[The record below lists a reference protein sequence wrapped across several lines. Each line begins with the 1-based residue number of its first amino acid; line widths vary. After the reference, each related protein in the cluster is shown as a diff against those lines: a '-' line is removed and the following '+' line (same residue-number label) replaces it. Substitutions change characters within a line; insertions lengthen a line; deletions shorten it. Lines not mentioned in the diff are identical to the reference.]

1 MSQRIMMGVAMILAA
16 ATGKAESISVDSS
29 KVYDIDEVI
38 VVSQPKEAF
47 RLRQQP
53 LSSTSFG
60 NFEMNRLGARDLREL
75 SLYIPN
81 FVMPNYG
88 SRLSSA
94 VYVRGIGSR
103 VNSPAIGVYVDGI
116 PVMSKSAFNLHTYQ
130 LSRVDVLRGPQG
142 TLYGQNTEGGLVR
155 LYSRN
160 AFDYQGTDVRIGYGS
175 RRYSNLE
182 ASHYQCLGDDVALMV
197 GGFYNAQTG
206 FFRNTTTGERAD
218 DYQEAGGKLMLTGRL
233 HSGWKVNVTADYQYV
248 DQSAFPYG
256 SLDLN
261 TGKAEQPASTFPGSY
276 RRNNLITGLTLSYDA
291 NTFSLAST
299 TSYQYLKDHMYMD
312 QDYLEADYMRMM
324 QDQLQ
329 NAMTQEFS
337 LKSRK
342 PVGGVWHWAA
352 GAFFSAQ
359 WLKTNGPVF
368 FDSAMT
374 TPIGNAIQQ
383 QMYGAMLQSMAQRM
397 MRPGMTQEQAL
408 ALAAQMIERAGG
420 VSMNVEMGAPGTY
433 HTPQYNI
440 GFYHE
445 SNIDITPRLVLTL
458 GARYDYML
466 TKIHYESMAY
476 MKMNANVMGSKA
488 TNTLRSMLD
497 GKAHDGFEQLLPKL
511 GLSYRLGSKGSNVYA
526 TLSKGYRA
534 GGYNIQMF
542 SDILQTELNANRQQ
556 AMRGSYDVPHTPEDY
571 DNVNHTIAYK
581 PETSWNYEAGT
592 HLNLLDGQLHVDVS
606 TYYMKVRNQQLS
618 VMAGNYGF
626 GRMMVNAGKS
636 HTCGLELSA
645 KGQVVD
651 GHLDWMLSYG
661 YTHAVFDEY
670 VDGEGDEAVSYEDK
684 YVPYVP
690 QHTLAASADYRFDVE
705 KPWLRSVTLG
715 ANVNAQGKT
724 YWDNAN
730 TYAQKFYAVAGAHID
745 ADMGKVVVS
754 LWGRNLSNTRYNTF
768 AVDNAATGTKQYF
781 AQRGNPIQC
790 GVDVR
795 MHF

>member
-75 SLYIPN
+75 SSYIPN

-182 ASHYQCLGDDVALMV
+182 ASHYQRLGEDVALMV

-329 NAMTQEFS
+329 NAMTQ
-337 LKSRK
+337 
-342 PVGGVWHWAA
+342 
-352 GAFFSAQ
+352 
-359 WLKTNGPVF
+359 
-368 FDSAMT
+368 
-374 TPIGNAIQQ
+374 
-383 QMYGAMLQSMAQRM
+383 
-397 MRPGMTQEQAL
+397 
-408 ALAAQMIERAGG
+408 
-420 VSMNVEMGAPGTY
+420 
-433 HTPQYNI
+433 
-440 GFYHE
+440 
-445 SNIDITPRLVLTL
+445 
-458 GARYDYML
+458 
-466 TKIHYESMAY
+466 
-476 MKMNANVMGSKA
+476 
-488 TNTLRSMLD
+488 
-497 GKAHDGFEQLLPKL
+497 
-511 GLSYRLGSKGSNVYA
+511 
-526 TLSKGYRA
+526 
-534 GGYNIQMF
+534 
-542 SDILQTELNANRQQ
+542 
-556 AMRGSYDVPHTPEDY
+556 
-571 DNVNHTIAYK
+571 
-581 PETSWNYEAGT
+581 
-592 HLNLLDGQLHVDVS
+592 
-606 TYYMKVRNQQLS
+606 
-618 VMAGNYGF
+618 
-626 GRMMVNAGKS
+626 
-636 HTCGLELSA
+636 
-645 KGQVVD
+645 
-651 GHLDWMLSYG
+651 
-661 YTHAVFDEY
+661 
-670 VDGEGDEAVSYEDK
+670 
-684 YVPYVP
+684 
-690 QHTLAASADYRFDVE
+690 
-705 KPWLRSVTLG
+705 
-715 ANVNAQGKT
+715 
-724 YWDNAN
+724 
-730 TYAQKFYAVAGAHID
+730 
-745 ADMGKVVVS
+745 
-754 LWGRNLSNTRYNTF
+754 
-768 AVDNAATGTKQYF
+768 
-781 AQRGNPIQC
+781 
-790 GVDVR
+790 
-795 MHF
+795 

>member
-60 NFEMNRLGARDLREL
+60 NFEMNRLGVRDLREL
-75 SLYIPN
+75 SSYIPN

-182 ASHYQCLGDDVALMV
+182 ASHYQRLGEDVALMV

-218 DYQEAGGKLMLTGRL
+218 DYREAGGKLMLTGRL

-342 PVGGVWHWAA
+342 PVGRRVALGCGSLLLGTMAEDQRPRVLRLCHDHSHRQCHTAADVWRHVA
-352 GAFFSAQ
+352 GY
-359 WLKTNGPVF
+359 GPAH
-368 FDSAMT
+368 DASRMT
-374 TPIGNAIQQ
+374 H
-383 QMYGAMLQSMAQRM
+383 
-397 MRPGMTQEQAL
+397 EQAL
-408 ALAAQMIERAGG
+408 APAAQMIERAGG
-420 VSMNVEMGAPGTY
+420 VSMNVEMGAPEPTIHPSTTSASIMRATSTSPHDWY
-433 HTPQYNI
+433 SPSVPATTICSPRYTMRAWHT
-440 GFYHE
+440 
-445 SNIDITPRLVLTL
+445 
-458 GARYDYML
+458 
-466 TKIHYESMAY
+466 
-476 MKMNANVMGSKA
+476 
-488 TNTLRSMLD
+488 
-497 GKAHDGFEQLLPKL
+497 
-511 GLSYRLGSKGSNVYA
+511 
-526 TLSKGYRA
+526 
-534 GGYNIQMF
+534 
-542 SDILQTELNANRQQ
+542 
-556 AMRGSYDVPHTPEDY
+556 
-571 DNVNHTIAYK
+571 
-581 PETSWNYEAGT
+581 
-592 HLNLLDGQLHVDVS
+592 
-606 TYYMKVRNQQLS
+606 
-618 VMAGNYGF
+618 
-626 GRMMVNAGKS
+626 
-636 HTCGLELSA
+636 
-645 KGQVVD
+645 
-651 GHLDWMLSYG
+651 
-661 YTHAVFDEY
+661 
-670 VDGEGDEAVSYEDK
+670 
-684 YVPYVP
+684 
-690 QHTLAASADYRFDVE
+690 
-705 KPWLRSVTLG
+705 
-715 ANVNAQGKT
+715 
-724 YWDNAN
+724 
-730 TYAQKFYAVAGAHID
+730 
-745 ADMGKVVVS
+745 
-754 LWGRNLSNTRYNTF
+754 
-768 AVDNAATGTKQYF
+768 
-781 AQRGNPIQC
+781 
-790 GVDVR
+790 
-795 MHF
+795 